1 MSEINIIGYRPE
13 HQPYFEKFN
22 RQWIEEWFEMEPV
35 DEWVLTNPDKAI
47 LDPGGAILMAE
58 YNGVVAGTVGLRK
71 VDEETFEF
79 TKMAVDPAFRRKGI
93 AEAISYASF
102 RKAKELGATRV
113 ILYSNTLNAGAIKL
127 YEKLGFLHVPVEND
141 VYKRANVKMVIN
153 IRDAMRAAERYDDQL
168 KTLTH

>member
-1 MSEINIIGYRPE
+1 MNEIQIVDYRPG
-13 HQPYFEKFN
+13 HQPYFDRFN

-47 LDPGGAILMAE
+47 LEPGGAILMAE
-58 YNGVVAGTVGLRK
+58 YRGEVAGTVGLRK

-102 RKAKELGATRV
+102 RKAHALGATRI

-141 VYKRANVKMVIN
+141 VYKRANVKMVMN
-153 IRDAMRAAERYDDQL
+153 IHDALHKADKYEQQL
-168 KTLTH
+168 QPLTH